1 MVQFY
6 SKLFSS
12 YEFLNFNC
20 KALILMAR
28 VGTDCNLKKLGQ
40 GFQIKLLCC
49 RLTMYCFPFDRIVWY
64 LSFRVPMWTHVWE
77 YLSGLTQKIWNSPW
91 LTHLIEALQRRN
103 IVQPFCNISFKVLNI
118 TNSLLVHQTIWYSTK
133 KSSKCLKICEPVITV
148 GAIYQHCFIQ
158 LGNVFKEKN
167 LIILRKV
174 IFLFYTSLTMFQPYS
189 SYWNPT

>member
-118 TNSLLVHQTIWYSTK
+118 TNSLFTKLFEIPLKKVFENLWTCYYSRRHLST
-133 KSSKCLKICEPVITV
+133 
-148 GAIYQHCFIQ
+148 
-158 LGNVFKEKN
+158 
-167 LIILRKV
+167 
-174 IFLFYTSLTMFQPYS
+174 LFYSGGKRF
-189 SYWNPT
+189 